1 MQAIFF
7 GSFCRVGEHF
17 DLVRR
22 TIKKI
27 YREQQVSPRY
37 SANVFLSVRYVLGS
51 VLGSDLVPENAE
63 FLVDAFVFYH

>member
-1 MQAIFF
+1 M
-7 GSFCRVGEHF
+7 
-17 DLVRR
+17 
-22 TIKKI
+22 
-27 YREQQVSPRY
+27 SPRY